1 MVLTNVLIARY
12 TFNANSVAIV
22 PVALLNIERTFYI
35 YTRIIRFQVPNQR
48 KASDKSVAIA
58 LEIAGSQSALA
69 LVDRQGVIRHRC
81 YAKTLWGRPAIAS
94 LEPYLRAIEYLFA
107 HAKAEGWRVRGLGVS
122 IPGTLDQLSRRPLTI
137 PILPSLN
144 DFPLCDLLEARYDLP
159 VCLHVDVDAALLG
172 EYHYGAGK
180 GYHRLLYLT
189 LNAVVGAALFIDG
202 QLERSPHASV
212 GHISHVPVSANGPR
226 CSCGKRGCINSFV
239 SLDAI
244 QKMVQRALRRGE
256 ETSLAQ
262 RLNNRE
268 YFSPQ
273 LLAEEAV
280 RGDAVAL
287 QVYAEV
293 GRWLSEAT
301 ARYIALFE
309 PHALIL
315 GGSVLNA
322 SEYLFA
328 SMQSTLTMHAST
340 SVDTPIKVVLAH
352 LGNDAGLIGTTVPLL
367 QNSGKL
373 KTSMPASSLS
383 PVSSEQ

>member
-1 MVLTNVLIARY
+1 MATTTNVL
-12 TFNANSVAIV
+12 
-22 PVALLNIERTFYI
+22 E
-35 YTRIIRFQVPNQR
+35 
-48 KASDKSVAIA
+48 
-58 LEIAGSQSALA
+58 EIAQ
-69 LVDRQGVIRHRC
+69 
-81 YAKTLWGRPAIAS
+81 
-94 LEPYLRAIEYLFA
+94 EN
-107 HAKAEGWRVRGLGVS
+107 LGVYRAS
-122 IPGTLDQLSRRPLTI
+122 PIRLASRDEARLIIAKRLQQDGRSDIADPTLYFGPQFFEEFSGLSTRR
-137 PILPSLN
+137 ILELAQARQVILLQRPVG
-144 DFPLCDLLEARYDLP
+144 DIRRKGGDKFPLCDLLEARYDLP

-328 SMQSTLTMHAST
+328 SMQSTLIMHAST

-352 LGNDAGLIGTTVPLL
+352 LGNDAGLIGTTVPLF

-373 KTSMPASSLS
+373 KTSVPASSLS

>member
-1 MVLTNVLIARY
+1 MLLTNVLIARY

-69 LVDRQGVIRHRC
+69 LVDRGGVIRHRC

-122 IPGTLDQLSRRPLTI
+122 IPGTLDQQSRRPLTI
-137 PILPSLN
+137 PILPSFN

-212 GHISHVPVSANGPR
+212 GHISHVP
-226 CSCGKRGCINSFV
+226 
-239 SLDAI
+239 LDAI

-328 SMQSTLTMHAST
+328 SMQSTLIMHAST

-352 LGNDAGLIGTTVPLL
+352 LGNDAGLIGTTVPLF

-373 KTSMPASSLS
+373 KTSVPASSLS